1 LTPDE
6 AAELGRQWVEM
17 YASVSTKRQLALAV
31 TDKLAA

>member
-31 TDKLAA
+31 TEKLAA